1 MRAVFT
7 ARLVWLLIEIS
18 DNSREMENYDQP
30 ESHALCHRNL
40 LECRGLELFIPSR
53 LVVFC
58 QYCDSS
64 ASPNRRPGITGPPAR
79 TGRPLPLTQR
89 EMRTEVRYEQ
99 PAHFPFQSSLTD
111 YFSALTLASQII
123 NLRHGIMGCQPRND
137 GRARAQSE
145 HNTGRS
151 FSGCCV
157 RDSQSSANLLL
168 SHSEDVLAH
177 VFPLI
182 KRNTRAHSAETRD
195 SNPILSAR
203 PQVSINAEV

>member
-40 LECRGLELFIPSR
+40 LECRGLELFTPSR

-64 ASPNRRPGITGPPAR
+64 ASPNRRPGITGPSAR

-89 EMRTEVRYEQ
+89 EMRAEVRCKQPCALSLPGKSDRLFFRADPRESDHKSSSRDYEM
-99 PAHFPFQSSLTD
+99 
-111 YFSALTLASQII
+111 SAA
-123 NLRHGIMGCQPRND
+123 
-137 GRARAQSE
+137 
-145 HNTGRS
+145 
-151 FSGCCV
+151 
-157 RDSQSSANLLL
+157 
-168 SHSEDVLAH
+168 
-177 VFPLI
+177 
-182 KRNTRAHSAETRD
+182 
-195 SNPILSAR
+195 
-203 PQVSINAEV
+203 

>member
-64 ASPNRRPGITGPPAR
+64 ASPNRRPGITGP
-79 TGRPLPLTQR
+79 
-89 EMRTEVRYEQ
+89 
-99 PAHFPFQSSLTD
+99 
-111 YFSALTLASQII
+111 FSAHRSPAAS
-123 NLRHGIMGCQPRND
+123 HFKEKC
-137 GRARAQSE
+137 ARRFDTNS
-145 HNTGRS
+145 
-151 FSGCCV
+151 
-157 RDSQSSANLLL
+157 L
-168 SHSEDVLAH
+168 ST
-177 VFPLI
+177 F
-182 KRNTRAHSAETRD
+182 
-195 SNPILSAR
+195 LSR
-203 PQVSINAEV
+203 QV